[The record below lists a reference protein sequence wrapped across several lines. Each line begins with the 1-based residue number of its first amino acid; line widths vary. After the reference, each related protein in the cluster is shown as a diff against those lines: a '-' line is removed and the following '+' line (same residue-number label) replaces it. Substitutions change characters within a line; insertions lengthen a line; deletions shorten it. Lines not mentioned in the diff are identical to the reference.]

1 MDYLI
6 SIFALLGGAF
16 VLLAVIGVWRLP
28 DALSKMH
35 AATKAGAFATGWL
48 LLAAVLHHGSLRAF
62 VMGALFLAFYYITA
76 PLGAMFLARG
86 LLSDADGECKDTP
99 PS

>member
-1 MDYLI
+1 MMDMLI
-6 SIFALLGGAF
+6 ALFALLGGGF

-48 LLAAVLHHGSLRAF
+48 LLAAVLYHGSLRAI
-62 VMGALFLAFYYITA
+62 VMGVLFLAFYYLTA

-86 LLSDADGECKDTP
+86 LMKAEDEKQP
-99 PS
+99 